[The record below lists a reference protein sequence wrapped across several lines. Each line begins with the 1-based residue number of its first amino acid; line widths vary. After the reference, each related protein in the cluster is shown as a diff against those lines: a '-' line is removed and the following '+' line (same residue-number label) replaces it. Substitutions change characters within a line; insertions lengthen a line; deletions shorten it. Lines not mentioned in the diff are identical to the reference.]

1 VYQTNQDKRSLRSA
15 LLLGAASAAIAG
27 LSVPAVAQDT
37 VETVVVTGSRIPQTG
52 LYSSSPVTAVGQQEM
67 KFEGTTNVENLLN
80 NLPSAFGDF
89 GGNLANG
96 SVGTAT
102 VNLRNL
108 GCARTL
114 VLVDGKRLMP
124 GDNELPC
131 ADLNQI
137 PAALIDHIDVVT
149 GGASAVYGSDAV
161 AGVVN
166 FIMRR
171 DFEGIE
177 FDGQYSANWHDN
189 TNGEAR
195 AIVAKGLGGTTPGSI
210 PQAPNSVWDGEDVDG
225 TIIMG
230 VNSANGKGNVTAYGG
245 YRNIQAVLETERD
258 FSACGTSTT
267 FSGSFRCAGSSTA
280 ARDGAGGRFISLN
293 GGPCGDCTVDGTTG
307 QVRPFTGADK
317 FNFAP
322 FNYLQR
328 PDTRYTFGAQGH
340 YEVDKALD
348 FYGSTMFMDDSTV
361 AQIAPSGL
369 FFGTVAQVNCDNPLL
384 GSITDPNSPEFGFC
398 GPGSGLGPTDNAS
411 LLIGRRNV
419 EGGNRQDHLQHA
431 AYRLVFGAKG
441 DLGSGW
447 GYDISGQY
455 GETIL
460 SEEYTNDASIQ
471 RIQRALQ
478 VVQTPTGPM
487 CKSALDGTDPNCVPW
502 NIFQPNGVTPAAVH
516 YIDVPG
522 FREGGTREWVVTGSL
537 NGDLGAWGIQSPW
550 AKNAVGIALGGEYRQ
565 ERLENRVDLEFST
578 GDLAGQGGPTLPVHG
593 GFSVSEGFG
602 EIRVPLVQGIPWV
615 EDLTANAGY
624 RYSSYTSAGAV
635 HSYKYGLEWQ
645 PVDDVRFR
653 ASFQRAV
660 RAPNVLELFTAQGLT
675 LAAGVEDPCAKDDNG
690 HVAFTQAQCVLTGL
704 PAGNYPLPAG
714 DQCPAGQCNALQ
726 GGNLNLKPEVSDTRE
741 LGIVLTPTFLDG
753 FTATVDYFNIRLTGA
768 IGVVPWQNIL
778 SECGAGATAFCSLIH
793 RSFAGG
799 APGILFGSGA
809 GAGFVSD
816 LNVNTGFL
824 QTRGMDFEANYTAD
838 LSNWGMGDNGS
849 LSANFLGTWTKDY
862 VVEPF
867 NGAGTYN
874 CAGLFGVVCGGNNP
888 DAPTPKWR
896 HKLRVTWTS
905 PWDFDLS
912 VAWRHISGV
921 DFDANTANPLLNSVC
936 GGPCG
941 DLSDAHID
949 SFNYVDVA
957 VNWTVHEGVQLHAGI
972 NNVADKDPPLLSGNG
987 LAPASPPFGNGNT
1000 YPQVY
1005 DALGRYVFVGATI
1018 KY

>member
-1 VYQTNQDKRSLRSA
+1 VYQTNTDKRSLRSA

-27 LSVPAVAQDT
+27 LSVPAVAQEGS

-89 GGNLANG
+89 GSNLSNG

-177 FDGQYSANWHDN
+177 FDGQYSAYSHNNDN
-189 TNGEAR
+189 GTAR
-195 AIVAKGLGGTTPGSI
+195 AIVAAGTGGNTPGTV
-210 PQAPNSVWDGEDVDG
+210 PEAPSSTWDGEDVDG

-230 VNSANGKGNVTAYGG
+230 VNSPNGKGNVTAYAG
-245 YRNIQAVLETERD
+245 YRSIQPVTEDKRD
-258 FSACGTSTT
+258 FSACTTSTT
-267 FSGSFRCAGSSTA
+267 FGGSFICAGSSTTA
-280 ARDGAGGRFISLN
+280 LDGAGGRFVSLD
-293 GGPCGDCTVDGTTG
+293 GGPCADCTIDGTNG
-307 QVRPFTGADK
+307 QIRPFTGADK

-322 FNYLQR
+322 YNYLQR
-328 PDTRYTFGAQGH
+328 PDTRYTFGAMGH
-340 YEVDKALD
+340 YELDKALD
-348 FYGSTMFMDDSTV
+348 FYGSTMFMDDQTV

-369 FFGTVAQVNCDNPLL
+369 FFGTQAEVNCDNPFL
-384 GSITDPNSPEFGFC
+384 GSIADPTSPEYGFC
-398 GPGSGLGPTDNAS
+398 GPGSGLGPADNAS
-411 LLIGRRNV
+411 LFIGRRNV
-419 EGGNRQDHLQHA
+419 EGGPRQDHLQHA
-431 AYRLVFGAKG
+431 AYRMVFGAKG
-441 DLGSGW
+441 DLGNGW
-447 GYDISGQY
+447 GYDISAQY

-460 SEEYTNDASIQ
+460 SEEYTNDMSIQ
-471 RIQRALQ
+471 RIQHSLQ
-478 VVQTPTGPM
+478 VVRDPATGAPV
-487 CKSALDGTDPNCVPW
+487 CKSVLDGSDPFCVPW
-502 NIFQPNGVTPAAVH
+502 DIFQPGGVTPAAIK
-516 YIDVPG
+516 YLDVPG
-522 FREGGTREWVVTGSL
+522 FREGGTREWVITGSL
-537 NGDLGAWGIQSPW
+537 NGDLGSYGIQSPW
-550 AKNAVGIALGGEYRQ
+550 AKNGVGIALGGEYRQ
-565 ERLENRVDLEFST
+565 ERLENRVDLEFQT
-578 GDLAGQGGPTLPVHG
+578 GDLAGQGGPTQSVHG

-624 RYSSYTSAGAV
+624 RYSSYSTAGAV

-660 RAPNVLELFTAQGLT
+660 RAPNVLELFTPQGLT
-675 LAAGVEDPCAKDDNG
+675 LFPASDPCSGSKPF
-690 HVAFTQAQCVLTGL
+690 FTLTQCENTGVTS
-704 PAGNYPLPAG
+704 GQYG
-714 DQCPAGQCNALQ
+714 KIIDCVSSQCNGLA
-726 GGNLNLKPEVSDTRE
+726 GGNLNLKPESSDTRE
-741 LGIVLTPTFLDG
+741 LGLVFTPTFIDG

-768 IGVVPWQNIL
+768 IGTLPFSAVIDQ
-778 SECGAGATAFCSLIH
+778 CATTGSPGFCNLIH
-793 RSFAGG
+793 RGTN
-799 APGILFGSGA
+799 GILFGTGP
-809 GAGFVSD
+809 GAGFVT
-816 LNVNTGFL
+816 LINLNTGAL
-824 QTRGMDFEANYTAD
+824 QTKGMDFEANYTTD
-838 LSNWGMGDNGS
+838 LSNWGLGDNGG
-849 LSANFLGTWTKDY
+849 LSFNFLGTWTKDY
-862 VVEPF
+862 LVTPF
-867 NGAGTYN
+867 PGAHTYN
-874 CAGLFGVVCGGNNP
+874 CSGLFGLICGGGNP
-888 DAPTPKWR
+888 DGPTPEWR

-905 PWDFDLS
+905 PWDFDFS
-912 VAWRHISGV
+912 VDWRHLSSIN
-921 DFDANTANPLLNSVC
+921 FDANTTDPTLSAPC
-936 GGPCG
+936 GGPCN
-941 DLSDAHID
+941 DKSDAHID
-949 SFNYVDVA
+949 AFNYIDLA
-957 VNWTVHEGVQLHAGI
+957 VNWTVHEGIQLHAGV
-972 NNVADKDPPLLSGNG
+972 NNLFDKDPPLLDSNNLGVS
-987 LAPASPPFGNGNT
+987 SPPFGNGNT
-1000 YPQVY
+1000 YPQTY